1 MKQTLDAA
9 SGVYKEPHIKGYIPA
24 LNKDLLQS
32 ERASA
37 IVISLFAALMLIL
50 SLLGLIGLSTW
61 YVSLKEHDIA
71 VRKVFGSTVSG
82 ETWKNIRSYVFV
94 VLGACVA
101 GIPVAYWLAQ
111 NLLASYVHRVSLTP
125 WIFLAAVVL
134 IVGFSSCDV
143 ALQTLRVTCQN
154 PSGVLKKE

>member
-1 MKQTLDAA
+1 
-9 SGVYKEPHIKGYIPA
+9 
-24 LNKDLLQS
+24 
-32 ERASA
+32 
-37 IVISLFAALMLIL
+37 MLIL

-82 ETWKNIRSYVFV
+82 ETWKNIRAYVFV

-101 GIPVAYWLAQ
+101 GIPVAYWLTQ
-111 NLLASYVHRVSLTP
+111 MLLASYVHRISLSP

-134 IVGFSSCDV
+134 IVGFSSCAV
-143 ALQTLRVTCQN
+143 AVQTLRVTCQN